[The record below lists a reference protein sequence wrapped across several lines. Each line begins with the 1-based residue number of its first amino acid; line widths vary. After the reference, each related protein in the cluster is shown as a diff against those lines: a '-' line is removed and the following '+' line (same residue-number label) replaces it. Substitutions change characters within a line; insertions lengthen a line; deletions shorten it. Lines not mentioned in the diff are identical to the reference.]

1 MQRYGGISAPA
12 NLFSESTEIF
22 SEKGNGGTMQSVKKR
37 KSLRNVW
44 YLKKMCVSLQYTNS
58 IIYYGEID
66 IDNLWVITNRMWFE
80 KTDDGSG
87 LQANCG
93 FEEATN
99 SDGRWRVLSLFYAH
113 VATLSGKKQNNCLY
127 FAIFC
132 VTLQSV
138 LVIIT

>member
-1 MQRYGGISAPA
+1 
-12 NLFSESTEIF
+12 
-22 SEKGNGGTMQSVKKR
+22 
-37 KSLRNVW
+37 VW
-44 YLKKMCVSLQYTNS
+44 YFKKMCVSLQYTNS
-58 IIYYGEID
+58 INIMAKLTLTIYG
-66 IDNLWVITNRMWFE
+66 VITNRMWFE